1 MDIEAIVRRIDL
13 AGVMRESTVTLT
25 GEAVDVVR
33 EQGMTLDTFAGRVVD
48 RLLFRKRPRT
58 LELRTR

>member
-1 MDIEAIVRRIDL
+1 MDLEAIVRRIDL
-13 AGVMRESTVTLT
+13 AGVIRESTASIT
-25 GEAVDVVR
+25 GEAVDGMR
-33 EQGMTLDTFAGRVVD
+33 EQGMMLDTFAERLVD